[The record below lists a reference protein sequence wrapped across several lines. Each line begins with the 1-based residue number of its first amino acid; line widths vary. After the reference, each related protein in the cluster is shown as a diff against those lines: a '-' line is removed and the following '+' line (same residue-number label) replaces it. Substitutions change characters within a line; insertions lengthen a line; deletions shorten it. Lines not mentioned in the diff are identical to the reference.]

1 MSNSAP
7 VVGSATT
14 ILFVGN
20 SYTFGRVDPVMS
32 YNAANVHDLTA
43 PVPGTSFTST
53 NGTNA
58 FEPHPWG
65 GVPGIFKAFTDQAG
79 IAYDV
84 SLSARNAATLQ
95 GHYTNSNPGGWDLRG
110 NIASKPWDTVVLQE
124 NSTQAL
130 PSGAGSITF
139 AAGSATATL
148 SIDPTPD
155 TKVELD
161 ENVAIQITAGSG
173 YRVVTAAAVSGVIL
187 NDDPTGP
194 VVNPALPTVTLVAN
208 PSAVPEDGTGKI
220 VYTFTRTGPTTS
232 ALVINF
238 DATRDGS
245 NAPSVGTN
253 PSVVDFENF
262 TSLFANSFASGGG
275 STTGSLSFTNGGS
288 VTIKAGAS
296 TATLTMDPKA
306 DTNIET
312 DESLYLTLKASANYN
327 VGTPGQVQG
336 TILNDDYAAGTDL
349 SLPGITLALPTTTVY
364 EDGSANLIYT
374 FTRTG
379 PTTNALTVN
388 FDVDGT
394 ATLPGNDFTVSG
406 ANSFSTGGAAGP
418 DAVSFR
424 TYAGKIADYV
434 HIGAADGSIPA
445 NPNANAAAQVWL
457 EETWSR
463 PNLVVGALVSTTDP
477 TTGAV
482 TVYPTSAAEYYAS
495 IDTMTAD
502 LKAAYDGLAAANA
515 AFKGV
520 APVGEAFLA
529 AVLDGTAMR
538 NPYAPTPGKVDLWWD
553 DNLHASKYGSYL
565 AGVTLFGKLTGL
577 DPRSLGAAEHVAA
590 DLGITIAE
598 AGALQR
604 VAAATLGLTTEGSWT
619 SPGQVTELRGT
630 TIGTLVSQ
638 GAFGFSDPDSS
649 DSHTVSATALTP
661 GALGALVA
669 RVWTDTTGDGTGGA
683 IDWTYTVDNTRVE
696 SLAAGQTRVES
707 FLVSIHDQHGGVA
720 TQQVDVT
727 INGTYDI
734 PVTIALASDTGSSA
748 TDGLTSIATLR
759 GGGEAFA
766 AVALSLDGVAA
777 NVVADATGAW
787 SYAPRGLAD
796 GPHTVTAAEAN
807 GAGDTGM
814 ASFAFTLDTAAPD
827 APVLAR
833 AAVGTIAGTALTI
846 AGTAEA
852 LSLVAVTIDGVAV
865 STATANAGGAWSLT
879 LAGGVAAGTHALA
892 ATATDAAGN
901 VSAAAAGSIA
911 AVAGVAS
918 GTVLAGG
925 AGSDVLD
932 ASGTGAAIIAVLRG
946 GDGNDTMLGGAGND
960 RFSGDA
966 GADSMAGGGGNDQF
980 FGTLDKVF
988 GGPRD
993 SIDGGAGAD
1002 ELILVVGSPLLTAAV
1017 KAEIAAL
1024 SAYLLAG
1031 VPGAHFVSD
1040 VFHLDV
1046 WNLETARVR
1055 LDGTLLALTDA
1066 ALI

>member
-43 PVPGTSFTST
+43 PVPNTSFATTTGS
-53 NGTNA
+53 NPY
-58 FEPHPWG
+58 EPHPWG
-65 GVPGIFKAFTDQAG
+65 GVPGIFKAFADQAG

-95 GHYTNSNPGGWDLRG
+95 GHYLNSNPAGWDLRG
-110 NIASKPWDTVVLQE
+110 NIALHPWDTVVLQE

-130 PSGAGSITF
+130 PLGAGTVTF
-139 AAGSATATL
+139 AAGAATATL
-148 SIDPTPD
+148 TIDPTAD
-155 TKVELD
+155 TKVEQD
-161 ENVAIQITAGSG
+161 ETLTLQLAAGSG
-173 YRVVTAAAVSGVIL
+173 YRLGTTGAVTGTIL

-194 VVNPALPTVTLVAN
+194 VVNPALPTVTLVASPAAALEN
-208 PSAVPEDGTGKI
+208 GSGTI
-220 VYTFTRTGPTTS
+220 VYTFTRSGPTTS
-232 ALVINF
+232 ALTVTF
-238 DATRDGS
+238 GAARDGS
-245 NAPSVGTN
+245 TSPSVAVGG
-253 PSVVDFENF
+253 DFENMVASF
-262 TSLFANSFASGGG
+262 TGSFASGGSG
-275 STTGSLSFTNGGS
+275 TTGSLTIANGGS
-288 VTIKAGAS
+288 VVIKAGQT
-296 TATLTMDPKA
+296 TATLTLDPKA
-306 DTNIET
+306 DTTVEA
-312 DESLYLTLKASANYN
+312 DESLYLTLTASANYN
-327 VGTPGQVQG
+327 VGTPGRVAG
-336 TILNDDYAAGTDL
+336 TILNDDFAAGVDTSLPSITL
-349 SLPGITLALPTTTVY
+349 SLPTAAVY
-364 EDGSANLIYT
+364 EDGSSTLVYT
-374 FTRTG
+374 VARTG
-379 PTTNALTVN
+379 STAGALTVG
-388 FDVDGT
+388 FTVDGT
-394 ATLPGNDFTVSG
+394 ATLPGEDFTVTG
-406 ANSFSTGGAAGP
+406 AASFATGGANGP
-418 DAVSFR
+418 DAASFR
-424 TYAGKIADYV
+424 TYAGKIADYI
-434 HIGAADGSIPA
+434 HTGAADGNIPA
-445 NPNANAAAQVWL
+445 NPNANAAANVYL
-457 EETWSR
+457 EETWAR
-463 PNLVVGALVSTTDP
+463 PNLVTGALVAITDP
-477 TTGAV
+477 TTGAI
-482 TVYPTSAAEYYAS
+482 TTTTTSAAEHYAS
-495 IDTMTAD
+495 IEAMTAD
-502 LKAAYDGLAAANA
+502 LKAAYDGLAAANP

-538 NPYAPTPGKVDLWWD
+538 DPYAPTPGKVDLWWD

-766 AVALSLDGVAA
+766 TVALSLDGVAA

-796 GPHTVTAAEAN
+796 GQHTVTAAEAN

-814 ASFAFTLDTAAPD
+814 ASVAFTLDTAAPD

-865 STATANAGGAWSLT
+865 GTATANAGGAWSLT